1 MIRAVIFDLD
11 NCLSAADEVGRG
23 LLEPVFDAI
32 RRANKGTLSD
42 NALAQAFEDCWRH
55 PLDWVARE
63 YGFSDE
69 MLAAGW
75 DVAARTEVEAPMHGY
90 PDLGTLSELPAMLF
104 LVTSGFRCLQ
114 ASKIKALGFGS
125 LFEAI
130 HVDAIDEAD
139 RKGKEGI
146 FKDILKTYHLS
157 PEEVLIVGD
166 NPDSEIEAG
175 NRLGIRTVQILRAGV
190 PRGSNATH
198 YVHSLS
204 ELKGLVAGLPNRT
217 FSCPTER
224 A

>member
-1 MIRAVIFDLD
+1 MIRAIIFDLD

-32 RRANKGTLSD
+32 RWTNKGKLSD
-42 NALAQAFEDCWRH
+42 EALAQAFEACWRH

-75 DVAARTEVEAPMHGY
+75 EVAARTEVEAPMQGY
-90 PDLGTLSELPAMLF
+90 PDLGVLAELPAMLF
-104 LVTSGFRCLQ
+104 LVTSGFRRLQ
-114 ASKIKALGFGS
+114 DSKIKALQFAS

-130 HVDAIDEAD
+130 YVDAIDEAD
-139 RKGKEGI
+139 RKGKEGL
-146 FKDILKTYHLS
+146 FNEILKTYHLS

-175 NRLGIRTVQILRAGV
+175 NRLGMPTVQILRAGV
-190 PRGSNATH
+190 PRGNNAAH
-198 YVHSLS
+198 YIHSLA
-204 ELKGLVAGLPNRT
+204 EL
-217 FSCPTER
+217 R
-224 A
+224 ALIK